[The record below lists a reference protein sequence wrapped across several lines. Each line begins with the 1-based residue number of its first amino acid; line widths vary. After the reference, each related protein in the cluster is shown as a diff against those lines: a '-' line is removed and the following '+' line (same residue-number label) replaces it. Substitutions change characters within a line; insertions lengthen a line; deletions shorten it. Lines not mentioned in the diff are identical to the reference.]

1 MVFRPNLEDAST
13 LQFLGGIK
21 ERLEKEHP
29 DETESKIEHRFKK
42 YMVERM
48 ELHFNQICDLRPHL
62 TTPEVLLS
70 TMKLTQKLKHGTR

>member
-42 YMVERM
+42 
-48 ELHFNQICDLRPHL
+48 Q
-62 TTPEVLLS
+62 VLVGVTLE
-70 TMKLTQKLKHGTR
+70 